1 MADQQKKLMIIGIIV
16 MRNSILLTSMKTMNR
31 IVIRYSCM
39 MLHPSSIRFITFIV
53 LRRQISK
60 KRVEAVDMRGN
71 KDQSEC
77 SEFEVMTIEIIFVAV
92 LLYAAAS
99 VATLKRLIYHF
110 DSQL

>member
-1 MADQQKKLMIIGIIV
+1 
-16 MRNSILLTSMKTMNR
+16 

-99 VATLKRLIYHF
+99 VATLKPANRLDNERYAFSKIINK
-110 DSQL
+110 SKQAQKITP